1 MINDA
6 KRECKINMGPLHI
19 LIWCVSDPTTNDQRS
34 EARVQNKRGNHK
46 VCCVGVNRTQRVK
59 IHEAEREYKINVGTI
74 KYLALVSLE
83 HNDQWSTKEQREY
96 TKNCGSIKY
105 LLWWISGPTT
115 NDPRSRARIQNK
127 RANHKA
133 FCAGVCRN
141 HRTMINE
148 AHREYVLSAP
158 LGRKKSTE
166 TDKKKSR
173 DQRKNGL
180 DPKTGFDPPKSFD
193 LGRFSPDKIY
203 YSFSVFFVPFATHP
217 SAPALSVL
225 LALSSIL
232 CALSR
237 WVLSVPLSLCSD
249 GLIEFVWR
257 GSLLF

>member
-1 MINDA
+1 M
-6 KRECKINMGPLHI
+6 R
-19 LIWCVSDPTTNDQRS
+19 WCLWSTTTNDQQKNS
-34 EARVQNKRGNHK
+34 EG
-46 VCCVGVNRTQRVK
+46 TQKTV
-59 IHEAEREYKINVGTI
+59 EA
-74 KYLALVSLE
+74 S
-83 HNDQWSTKEQREY
+83 
-96 TKNCGSIKY
+96 SI
-105 LLWWISGPTT
+105 LLWCISGPTT
-115 NDPRSRARIQNK
+115 NDQRRKARVHNK

-158 LGRKKSTE
+158 WAEKKVLRQTKRSPETNIKMDLTRKRGWTTRNRSIWAVC
-166 TDKKKSR
+166 
-173 DQRKNGL
+173 
-180 DPKTGFDPPKSFD
+180 
-193 LGRFSPDKIY
+193 PDKIY
-203 YSFSVFFVPFATHP
+203 CSFSVFFAPFATHP

-237 WVLSVPLSLCSD
+237 CVLSVPLSLCSD